1 MDAATKAFGGLV
13 DYQVG
18 EVTAAATF
26 YMAEI
31 YANFS
36 QALRESERPA
46 DLGADALKDYEQQLA
61 AAAHP
66 LEEKA
71 IGVHEKNL
79 ELMRRGLNNEWTHK
93 SLDRLAALKPDTYA
107 RAEISSGFLESLERY
122 VYQPPPRAV
131 EAALGNPAAP
141 TPAQSTTPPTAAQ
154 GTTPPTAAQGA
165 TTPSATA
172 PEGAAAPPTA
182 AGSADRTIGQPLTA
196 GATNA
201 NSR

>member
-1 MDAATKAFGGLV
+1 LV

-46 DLGADALKDYEQQLA
+46 ELGADALKDYDQQLTA
-61 AAAHP
+61 AAQP
-66 LEEKA
+66 LEDKA

-79 ELMRRGLNNEWTHK
+79 ELMRRGLNNAWTQK

-107 RAEISSGFLESLERY
+107 RTEISSGFLGSLERY

-131 EAALGNPAAP
+131 DAALSSPPA
-141 TPAQSTTPPTAAQ
+141 PAGAQNAA
-154 GTTPPTAAQGA
+154 A
-165 TTPSATA
+165 
-172 PEGAAAPPTA
+172 GAAAPATA
-182 AGSADRTIGQPLTA
+182 SGSADAAVGQALTA
-196 GATNA
+196 GAVNA
-201 NSR
+201 NSH